1 LTDEAITRIATPLKT
16 KARRTFK
23 RGIDTMND
31 LFDHSDI
38 IAPLRSGFPEAPLA
52 QPDRVKSVPSTRR
65 RGGLNASSKFWDPF
79 DAFVARKRG
88 KDHLGRPVPA
98 EESEFK
104 PPTAQTYENAL
115 NNATGVLERA
125 GILLPGDE
133 LTLRDLCSVESI
145 TQMSDL
151 WQLRMLDGEV
161 DKEAAT
167 LHLTVERLSHIAVY
181 SKFLRKKDRKKLQK
195 LRDKVRKKA
204 KRRGRMSAPREAWI
218 KAFSRSTPQQLA
230 VHGMPEALM
239 REAQKIL
246 DDWDRLKK
254 AKKHK
259 IRMRA
264 LHLGIAA
271 VQSAILFRGSALRA
285 SNLRGLPFRGEDAQ
299 LFLGQGE
306 EDVRLSIP
314 AALVK
319 NGVEIEADFDDDA
332 RSVIDWY
339 LREIRPRLIEDHP
352 YGHNLA
358 DGDWLFPSKCA
369 DRPME
374 ETTFADHYRV
384 GVEAVGLDM
393 TLHQARHITVYFIL
407 DEDPS
412 ALALAAAVLGDDV
425 STVEAHYAWM
435 DGVKAVIEGRKL
447 LQESR
452 KKGLS
457 NLRSGNSAERGSCIL
472 AFPLDV
478 GLRVGGP
485 FFVDLDEDGADEAQ
499 QRVFARKDP
508 DLDGAPFQFLLDGAL
523 DRVGGAH
530 PFAVVLGQGEDSEGF
545 GDVFLK
551 PVGQPGR
558 GVAIAGNQI
567 GQAGFGL
574 GEIIRIPDRFQ
585 LLADAFAD
593 IGVWCMMDRV
603 AGQMELAALPC
614 RAAEHGA
621 AGGAQA
627 AVVVGNDELD
637 PAHAAGDE
645 ALKD

>member
-1 LTDEAITRIATPLKT
+1 MTIANIRNMQDLYDSLDGLGYSPSVVNQIRPRILDCAKIYNRPLCQIDADYDAFVARWGTGHVAALASGFKSRDHFVEWRKRVRGALSRVHVKPAKGAPILPEWQALLAAVEAHSGPKERLGPHRAHGVELLAECASAAGLRPQDLTDPAVSRIAAPLKT

-31 LFDHSDI
+31 LFDHPDI
-38 IAPLRSGFPEAPLA
+38 IAPLRSSFPEVPLA

-104 PPTAQTYENAL
+104 PRTAQTYENAL

-181 SKFLRKKDRKKLQK
+181 SKYLGKKDRKKLQK

-246 DDWDRLKK
+246 NDWDRLKK

-259 IRMRA
+259 VRMRA
-264 LHLGIAA
+264 LHLGIAT
-271 VQSAILFRGSALRA
+271 VQSAILFRGSAVRA

-319 NGVEIEADFDDDA
+319 NGVDIEADFDDDA

-452 KKGLS
+452 KK
-457 NLRSGNSAERGSCIL
+457 
-472 AFPLDV
+472 
-478 GLRVGGP
+478 
-485 FFVDLDEDGADEAQ
+485 
-499 QRVFARKDP
+499 ARKH
-508 DLDGAPFQFLLDGAL
+508 
-523 DRVGGAH
+523 VKGG
-530 PFAVVLGQGEDSEGF
+530 
-545 GDVFLK
+545 
-551 PVGQPGR
+551 R
-558 GVAIAGNQI
+558 
-567 GQAGFGL
+567 
-574 GEIIRIPDRFQ
+574 
-585 LLADAFAD
+585 
-593 IGVWCMMDRV
+593 
-603 AGQMELAALPC
+603 
-614 RAAEHGA
+614 
-621 AGGAQA
+621 
-627 AVVVGNDELD
+627 
-637 PAHAAGDE
+637 
-645 ALKD
+645 

>member
-1 LTDEAITRIATPLKT
+1 MTVANIRNMQDLYDNLDELGYSASVINQIRPRIRDCAKIYNRPLCQIDADYDAFVARWGTGHVAALAAGFKSRDHFVEWRKRVRGALSRVHVKPTKGAPILADWQAVLAAVAAHSGPKKPLGPHREHGVKVVAECASAEGLRPQDLTDEAISRIAAPLRTKT
-16 KARRTFK
+16 RRTFK

-31 LFDHSDI
+31 LFEYPEI
-38 IAPLRSGFPEAPLA
+38 MAQLQPGFPAMPLA
-52 QPDRVKSVPSTRR
+52 QPARVKSVPSTRR
-65 RGGLNASSKFWDPF
+65 RGGPNASSEFWKAF

-88 KDHLGRPVPA
+88 RDDLGRPLPA
-98 EESEFK
+98 KQSEFK
-104 PPTAQTYENAL
+104 PRTAQTYENAL

-125 GILLPGDE
+125 GVLLPGDM
-133 LTLRDLCSVESI
+133 LTLRDLCSVETI
-145 TQMSDL
+145 TRVADL
-151 WQLRMLDGEV
+151 WQVRMLDGEV

-181 SKFLRKKDRKKLQK
+181 SKFLRKKDRKKLQR

-218 KAFSRSTPQQLA
+218 KTFSRSTPQQLA

-246 DDWDRLKK
+246 DDWDRLKN

-271 VQSAILFRGSALRA
+271 VQAAILFRGSAVRA

-306 EDVRLSIP
+306 QDVRLSIP

-319 NGVEIEADFDDDA
+319 NGVDIEADFDDDA

-339 LREIRPRLIEDHP
+339 LREIRPRLVKDHP

-358 DGDWLFPSKCA
+358 DGDWLFPSKRA

-393 TLHQARHITVYFIL
+393 TLHQSRHITVYFIL

-412 ALALAAAVLGDDV
+412 ALALAAAVLGDDI

-435 DGVKAVIEGRKL
+435 DGVKAVIDGRKL

-452 KKGLS
+452 KK
-457 NLRSGNSAERGSCIL
+457 
-472 AFPLDV
+472 
-478 GLRVGGP
+478 
-485 FFVDLDEDGADEAQ
+485 
-499 QRVFARKDP
+499 ARKH
-508 DLDGAPFQFLLDGAL
+508 
-523 DRVGGAH
+523 VKGG
-530 PFAVVLGQGEDSEGF
+530 
-545 GDVFLK
+545 
-551 PVGQPGR
+551 R
-558 GVAIAGNQI
+558 
-567 GQAGFGL
+567 
-574 GEIIRIPDRFQ
+574 
-585 LLADAFAD
+585 
-593 IGVWCMMDRV
+593 
-603 AGQMELAALPC
+603 
-614 RAAEHGA
+614 
-621 AGGAQA
+621 
-627 AVVVGNDELD
+627 
-637 PAHAAGDE
+637 
-645 ALKD
+645 

>member
-1 LTDEAITRIATPLKT
+1 MTIANIRNMQDLYDNLDGLGYSPSVVNQIRPRIRECPKFYNRPLCQIDADYDAFVERWGTGHVAALASGFKSRDHFVEWRKRVRGALSRVHVKPAKGAPILPDWQALVAAVKAHSGPKKRLGPHRAHGVELLAECASADGLRPQDLTGPAVSRIAAPLKT

-31 LFDHSDI
+31 LFEHPDI
-38 IAPLRSGFPEAPLA
+38 IAPLGPGFPEAPLA

-104 PPTAQTYENAL
+104 PRTAQTYENAL

-125 GILLPGDE
+125 GVLLPGE
-133 LTLRDLCSVESI
+133 VLTLRDLCSLETI
-145 TQMSDL
+145 TRVADL
-151 WQLRMLDGEV
+151 WQVRMLDGEV

-246 DDWDRLKK
+246 NDWDRLKK

-259 IRMRA
+259 VRMRA

-271 VQSAILFRGSALRA
+271 VQSAILFRGSAVRA

-306 EDVRLSIP
+306 QDVRLSIP

-319 NGVEIEADFDDDA
+319 NGVDIEADFDDDA

-339 LREIRPRLIEDHP
+339 LREIRPRLVKDHP

-358 DGDWLFPSKCA
+358 DSDWLFPSKRA

-393 TLHQARHITVYFIL
+393 TLHQSRHITVYFIL

-412 ALALAAAVLGDDV
+412 ALALAAAVLGDDI

-452 KKGLS
+452 KK
-457 NLRSGNSAERGSCIL
+457 
-472 AFPLDV
+472 
-478 GLRVGGP
+478 
-485 FFVDLDEDGADEAQ
+485 
-499 QRVFARKDP
+499 ARKH
-508 DLDGAPFQFLLDGAL
+508 
-523 DRVGGAH
+523 VKGG
-530 PFAVVLGQGEDSEGF
+530 
-545 GDVFLK
+545 
-551 PVGQPGR
+551 R
-558 GVAIAGNQI
+558 
-567 GQAGFGL
+567 
-574 GEIIRIPDRFQ
+574 
-585 LLADAFAD
+585 
-593 IGVWCMMDRV
+593 
-603 AGQMELAALPC
+603 
-614 RAAEHGA
+614 
-621 AGGAQA
+621 
-627 AVVVGNDELD
+627 
-637 PAHAAGDE
+637 
-645 ALKD
+645 

>member
-1 LTDEAITRIATPLKT
+1 MTVANIRNMQDLYDNLDGLGYSPSVVNQIRPRIRESPKFYNRPLCQIDVDYDAFVERWGTGHVAALASGFKSREHFVEWRKRVRGALSRVHVKPAKGAAILPEWQALVAAVKAHSGPKKRLGPHRAHGVELLAECASADGLRPQDLTDPAVSRIAAPLKT

-31 LFDHSDI
+31 LFDHPDI
-38 IAPLRSGFPEAPLA
+38 IAPLGPDFPEAPLA

-65 RGGLNASSKFWDPF
+65 RSGPNASPEFWNAF

-88 KDHLGRPVPA
+88 TDDLGRPVPA

-104 PPTAQTYENAL
+104 PRTAQTYENEL
-115 NNATGVLERA
+115 NKATGVLERA
-125 GILLPGDE
+125 GVLLPGDV
-133 LTLRDLCSVESI
+133 LTLRDLCSLETI
-145 TQMSDL
+145 TRVADL
-151 WQLRMLDGEV
+151 WQVRMLDGEV

-195 LRDKVRKKA
+195 LRDKVRNKA
-204 KRRGRMSAPREAWI
+204 KRRGRMSAPRESWI

-259 IRMRA
+259 VRMRA

-271 VQSAILFRGSALRA
+271 VQSAILFRGSAVRA

-299 LFLGQGE
+299 LFLADGE
-306 EDVRLSIP
+306 QDVRLSIP

-332 RSVIDWY
+332 WPIIDWY
-339 LREIRPRLIEDHP
+339 LREIRPRLVQDHP

-358 DGDWLFPSKCA
+358 DGDWLFPSKRA

-447 LQESR
+447 LQQSR
-452 KKGLS
+452 K
-457 NLRSGNSAERGSCIL
+457 
-472 AFPLDV
+472 
-478 GLRVGGP
+478 
-485 FFVDLDEDGADEAQ
+485 Q
-499 QRVFARKDP
+499 ARKHI
-508 DLDGAPFQFLLDGAL
+508 
-523 DRVGGAH
+523 RGGH
-530 PFAVVLGQGEDSEGF
+530 
-545 GDVFLK
+545 
-551 PVGQPGR
+551 
-558 GVAIAGNQI
+558 
-567 GQAGFGL
+567 
-574 GEIIRIPDRFQ
+574 
-585 LLADAFAD
+585 
-593 IGVWCMMDRV
+593 
-603 AGQMELAALPC
+603 
-614 RAAEHGA
+614 
-621 AGGAQA
+621 
-627 AVVVGNDELD
+627 
-637 PAHAAGDE
+637 
-645 ALKD
+645 